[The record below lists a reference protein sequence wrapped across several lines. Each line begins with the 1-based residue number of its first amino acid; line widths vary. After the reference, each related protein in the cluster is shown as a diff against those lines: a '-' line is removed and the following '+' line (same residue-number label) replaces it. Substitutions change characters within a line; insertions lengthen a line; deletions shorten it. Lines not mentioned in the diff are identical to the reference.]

1 MPGEDDCAPTLILFW
16 SISRLVWSSG
26 LKVSG
31 PNDSVPFAGAVRT
44 DSPHVYFILRLGCL
58 VSLSSNVINALSQ
71 DPAVARLMNSSAAP
85 HSPPSYP
92 SSRCQIKAGCRERK
106 RERERDETVWMCLCV
121 FMFVLSLLPSV
132 DFLTTRNKRTFNL
145 LIKNEPTTID
155 KNTSVAQQWVWC
167 YNTRAVSDVDMLL

>member
-1 MPGEDDCAPTLILFW
+1 MLQERQVMDIFNDMKSEAQKDQCLHTHTQCLSMWIYGPSEDDCAPTLILFW
-16 SISRLVWSSG
+16 SISRLVWSYG

-58 VSLSSNVINALSQ
+58 VSLSSNVINARSQ

-92 SSRCQIKAGCRERK
+92 SSRCQIKTAWEK
-106 RERERDETVWMCLCV
+106 RERGSCSCLYVCFTACNIPLLHYLV
-121 FMFVLSLLPSV
+121 CSGQWFVLSG
-132 DFLTTRNKRTFNL
+132 
-145 LIKNEPTTID
+145 
-155 KNTSVAQQWVWC
+155 
-167 YNTRAVSDVDMLL
+167 